1 MPIVI
6 TPSGEYVD
14 SVTGN
19 PVQMTNPPMD
29 NMAQRLSE
37 MPSQRSMSDREMD
50 MRQRTGA
57 ELTVEELQSDLAK
70 TRGLLDGAMAR
81 ENVPA
86 NLDMGMNSMMPQVD
100 EKTLVEIDFLM
111 KEFNLSMDEAI
122 EAVART
128 RDTGVRP
135 EEFSGQQ
142 QAPMQPQMPMA
153 RPTMPSSRIGA
164 LPSAPPPR
172 PVQSMD
178 SDRTQDMEMQKF
190 NMGT

>member
-6 TPSGEYVD
+6 TPQGEYID

-19 PVQMTNPPMD
+19 PVGIPP
-29 NMAQRLSE
+29 QR
-37 MPSQRSMSDREMD
+37 PDIPRGGGAMSDQEMN
-50 MRQRTGA
+50 MM
-57 ELTVEELQSDLAK
+57 
-70 TRGLLDGAMAR
+70 AMAR
-81 ENVPA
+81 ENIPP
-86 NLDMGMNSMMPQVD
+86 NMDMGMDSMMPQVD

-172 PVQSMD
+172 PVQRMD
-178 SDRTQDMEMQKF
+178 SDRTQDMEMQKY

>member
-6 TPSGEYVD
+6 TPQGEYID

-19 PVQMTNPPMD
+19 PVGIPP
-29 NMAQRLSE
+29 QR
-37 MPSQRSMSDREMD
+37 PDIPRGGGAMSDQEMN
-50 MRQRTGA
+50 MM
-57 ELTVEELQSDLAK
+57 
-70 TRGLLDGAMAR
+70 AMAR
-81 ENVPA
+81 ENIPP
-86 NLDMGMNSMMPQVD
+86 NMDMGMDSMMPQVD

-111 KEFNLSMDEAI
+111 KQFNLSMDEAI

-128 RDTGVRP
+128 RDTGIRP

-172 PVQSMD
+172 PDMSGLSREQMD
-178 SDRTQDMEMQKF
+178 LLRRGIDPFAEGMVR
-190 NMGT
+190 